1 MSRSDPNPNDE
12 REYADYDPRD
22 PHDREDEHHAL
33 LPSTT
38 QELKESPATRPQSR
52 QCCKYK
58 HPLKPYLVPLA
69 SFLAGG
75 SAVLLVQLLQ
85 ANYLFPFHRSTTTSH
100 AYTPR
105 PDFLTA
111 PDGQA
116 EFAPPYVGSKEIHN
130 YPPTSPTNNFPSLF
144 PTEVG
149 YPGPTGT
156 GAEPALVQTAPMYP
170 KQSGAP
176 LLVPPRPYSKDKA
189 DAEGEVGGSNFDMFK
204 SWGNLSPWYSVDH
217 GSFGVSSGPETPAG
231 CVVDGVHLLYRHG
244 ARYPT
249 EYAAFA
255 SPAGFAAKLHKANQG
270 KKGKLKAKG
279 DLAFLNTWTYK
290 LGHNVLTP
298 FGRQQLFDLG
308 VSMRLKYGF
317 LLESFTDPESHI
329 APRLPIIRTESQDR
343 MLASATNFAL
353 GFFGWPLDGKVLM
366 EVTVEEQGVNN
377 TLAPYKTCTNDSTK
391 GDRGRWYLRKWAEVY
406 LKDAHK
412 RLGALLEGVKL
423 EYEDVYVMQL
433 LCAYEV
439 CPSQTPMTCSF
450 IRFLHRRS
458 PLATPPSAAFS
469 LNPSGKAS
477 STPSTSTST
486 TATGLV
492 RRLRAL

>member
-1 MSRSDPNPNDE
+1 MSRSGPNDE
-12 REYADYDPRD
+12 RGYADYDPL
-22 PHDREDEHHAL
+22 DREEEHHAL

-38 QELKESPATRPQSR
+38 QQLKESPAPQPQHR
-52 QCCKYK
+52 QCCKYRR
-58 HPLKPYLVPLA
+58 PLKSYLVPLV
-69 SFLAGG
+69 SFLGGG

-100 AYTPR
+100 AYDPR

-111 PDGQA
+111 ADGEG
-116 EFAPPYVGSKEIHN
+116 EFAPPYIGSKEIHN
-130 YPPTSPTNNFPSLF
+130 YPPTSPTNDFPSLF

-156 GAEPALVQTAPMYP
+156 GAEPALVQTAPVYP

-176 LLVPPRPYSKDKA
+176 LLVPPRPNSKDKA
-189 DAEGEVGGSNFDMFK
+189 YVEGEVGGSNFDMFR

-217 GSFGVSSGPETPAG
+217 GSFGVSGGPETPIG
-231 CVVDGVHLLYRHG
+231 CVVDGLHLLHRHG

-255 SPAGFAAKLHKANQG
+255 SPAGFATKLHKANQG

-308 VSMRLKYGF
+308 VGMRLKYGF
-317 LLESFTDPESHI
+317 LLESFTNPESHV

-366 EVTVEEQGVNN
+366 EVTVEEKGVNN
-377 TLAPYKTCTNDSTK
+377 TLAPYKTCTNDSMK
-391 GDRGRWYLRKWAEVY
+391 GDRGRWYLRKWVEVY
-406 LKDAHK
+406 LKDARK
-412 RLGALLEGVKL
+412 RLGALVEGLEL
-423 EYEDVYVMQL
+423 EYEDAYVMQL

-439 CPSQTPMTCSF
+439 CYPQAPMNYSL
-450 IRFLHRRS
+450 IRFLHRQS
-458 PLATPPSAAFS
+458 PLATPPSAASS
-469 LNPSGKAS
+469 LSPSGKAS
-477 STPSTSTST
+477 STPSISTST

-492 RRLRAL
+492 RRPHAL

>member
-1 MSRSDPNPNDE
+1 MLLTATGRPTTMSRSGPDDE
-12 REYADYDPRD
+12 RGYADYDPL
-22 PHDREDEHHAL
+22 DREDEHHSL

-38 QELKESPATRPQSR
+38 QELKESPAPQPEHR
-52 QCCKYK
+52 QSCKYK
-58 HPLKPYLVPLA
+58 NTLKPYLVPLF

-85 ANYLFPFHRSTTTSH
+85 ANYFFPFHRSATTSH
-100 AYTPR
+100 AYNPR
-105 PDFLTA
+105 PDLIVA
-111 PDGQA
+111 NGEG
-116 EFAPPYVGSKEIHN
+116 EFAPPYIGSKVIHN
-130 YPPTSPTNNFPSLF
+130 YPPTSPTNNFPLLF

-156 GAEPALVQTAPMYP
+156 GAEPALVQTAPVYP

-176 LLVPPRPYSKDKA
+176 LLVPPRPHSKDKT
-189 DAEGEVGGSNFDMFK
+189 DDEGEVGGDNFDMLR

-217 GSFGVSSGPETPAG
+217 GSFGVSGGPETPAG

-249 EYAAFA
+249 EYTAFA
-255 SPAGFAAKLHKANQG
+255 SPAEFAAKLHKANHG

-279 DLAFLNTWTYK
+279 DLTFLNTWTYK

-317 LLESFTDPESHI
+317 LLEPFTDPESHI
-329 APRLPIIRTESQDR
+329 APRLPIVRTESQDR

-366 EVTVEEQGVNN
+366 EVTVEEKGVNN
-377 TLAPYKTCTNDSTK
+377 TLAPYKTCPNDSMK
-391 GDRGRWYLRKWAEVY
+391 GDRGRWYLRKWVEVY

-412 RLGALLEGVKL
+412 RLGTLLEGAKL

-439 CPSQTPMTCSF
+439 CPYPF
-450 IRFLHRRS
+450 
-458 PLATPPSAAFS
+458 PP
-469 LNPSGKAS
+469 
-477 STPSTSTST
+477 
-486 TATGLV
+486 
-492 RRLRAL
+492 RH